1 VEVGKGN
8 EKQQELTHWRA
19 TAADAAAAGGG
30 PAAAAAAGTLGS
42 REAAGGKTGGRD
54 GERVIKSR

>member
-1 VEVGKGN
+1 MEVGKGN

-30 PAAAAAAGTLGS
+30 AAAAAGTLGS

>member
-1 VEVGKGN
+1 MEVGKGK

-19 TAADAAAAGGG
+19 TAADAAAAGG
-30 PAAAAAAGTLGS
+30 AAAAGTLGS

>member
-1 VEVGKGN
+1 VEVGKEK

-19 TAADAAAAGGG
+19 TAADAAATAGG
-30 PAAAAAAGTLGS
+30 AAAAAGTLGS

>member
-1 VEVGKGN
+1 VEVGKGK

-19 TAADAAAAGGG
+19 TAADAAAAG
-30 PAAAAAAGTLGS
+30 TLGS
-42 REAAGGKTGGRD
+42 REAAGGKTGGSD

>member
-1 VEVGKGN
+1 MEVGKGK

-30 PAAAAAAGTLGS
+30 AAAGTLGS

>member
-1 VEVGKGN
+1 MEVGKGN

-30 PAAAAAAGTLGS
+30 PAAAAAGTLGS

>member
-1 VEVGKGN
+1 VEVGNGK

-19 TAADAAAAGGG
+19 TAADAAAAGG
-30 PAAAAAAGTLGS
+30 AAAAGALGS

>member
-30 PAAAAAAGTLGS
+30 AAAAAGTLGS

>member
-1 VEVGKGN
+1 MEVGKEK

-30 PAAAAAAGTLGS
+30 AAAGTLGS

>member
-1 VEVGKGN
+1 VEVGKGK

-19 TAADAAAAGGG
+19 TAADAAAAGG
-30 PAAAAAAGTLGS
+30 AAAAAGTLGS

>member
-1 VEVGKGN
+1 VEVGKEK

-30 PAAAAAAGTLGS
+30 AAAGTLGS

>member
-30 PAAAAAAGTLGS
+30 PAAAAAGTLGS

>member
-1 VEVGKGN
+1 MEVGKGN
-8 EKQQELTHWRA
+8 ETQQELTHWRA
-19 TAADAAAAGGG
+19 TAADAAAAGG
-30 PAAAAAAGTLGS
+30 AAAAAAGTLGS